1 MCVRTGLC
9 WRKSFNNQSIMK
21 VFSQQ
26 PIEFLHRGIVSPL
39 DYQLYVD
46 RQLVPAAD
54 TILHFIGMS
63 FMQIIDFQL
72 SLV

>member
-1 MCVRTGLC
+1 
-9 WRKSFNNQSIMK
+9 MK

-46 RQLVPAAD
+46 KYLVPEAD

-63 FMQIIDFQL
+63 FMQIIDFQQ
-72 SLV
+72 SLI